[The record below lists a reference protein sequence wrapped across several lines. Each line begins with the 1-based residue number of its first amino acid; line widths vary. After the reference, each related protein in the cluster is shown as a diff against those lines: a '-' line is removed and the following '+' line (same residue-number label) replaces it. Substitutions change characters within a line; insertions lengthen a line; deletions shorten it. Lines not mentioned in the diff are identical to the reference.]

1 MKAVVKT
8 ERGEGHVELRDVPAP
23 EPRPGWVVLDV
34 GATGICG
41 TDLHILHD
49 EHPYW
54 PPVVLGHEFTGRIAR
69 VGDGVEGWDVGTRV
83 VCEPHQGACN
93 VCHLCRRGL
102 HQLCASK
109 RSPGWGIDGAMAPQV
124 TMPAHLLHRVPDEVS
139 DVAAAACEPTAIAVS
154 AVERCRV
161 EPGDTVLVFGPGP
174 IGLLSAMVARACGA
188 GEVVVVGRA
197 SSARRL
203 EVAREL
209 GLTVWDSG
217 EVDVPAAAKALTH
230 GRGVDLVL
238 ETSGS
243 EAAITQAVDSLRRR
257 GRLCAIGVSGR
268 PTVAVPWDRAM
279 FAALDVSFS
288 FSSSW
293 TSWDAALQLMRS
305 GAVRIEPLVTA
316 FPLDRWADA
325 FRAVEERSVV
335 KALLV
340 PEEAAAGVLLESG
353 AHPSRSPAP

>member
-23 EPRPGWVVLDV
+23 ELRPGWVVLDV
-34 GATGICG
+34 RATGICG
-41 TDLHILHD
+41 TDVHILHD

-54 PPVVLGHEFTGRIAR
+54 PPVVLGHEFTGRIAAI
-69 VGDGVEGWDVGTRV
+69 GAGVEGWEVGTRV
-83 VCEPHQGACN
+83 VCEPHQGSCN

-203 EVAREL
+203 EAARGL
-209 GLTVWDSG
+209 GVTVWDSG
-217 EVDVPAAAKALTH
+217 DVDVPTAAKELTR

-243 EAAITQAVDSLRRR
+243 AQAIAQAVDSLRRR

-268 PTVAVPWDRAM
+268 PTLEVPWDRAM

-288 FSSSW
+288 FSSSF

-305 GAVRIEPLVTA
+305 GGVQIEPLVTS
-316 FPLDRWADA
+316 FPLARWADA
-325 FRAVEERSVV
+325 FRAVEERAVV

-340 PEEAAAGVLLESG
+340 PDGTADARAVES
-353 AHPSRSPAP
+353 